1 MAYNLIKKL
10 KPFCL
15 ILLGAYQIA
24 LWLYFIETE
33 NTPLRILES
42 SESYLLLWPFVKAW
56 DIFDKETFI
65 IDIIQ

>member
-15 ILLGAYQIA
+15 ILLGVYWIA

-42 SESYLLLWPFVKAW
+42 SESYLL
-56 DIFDKETFI
+56 
-65 IDIIQ
+65 

>member
-15 ILLGAYQIA
+15 ILLGVYWIA

-65 IDIIQ
+65 IDII

>member
-15 ILLGAYQIA
+15 ILLGVYWIA

-42 SESYLLLWPFVKAW
+42 SESYLLWWPFVKAW

-65 IDIIQ
+65 IDII

>member
-15 ILLGAYQIA
+15 ILLDVYWIA

-42 SESYLLLWPFVKAW
+42 SESYLPLWPLVKAW

-65 IDIIQ
+65 INII